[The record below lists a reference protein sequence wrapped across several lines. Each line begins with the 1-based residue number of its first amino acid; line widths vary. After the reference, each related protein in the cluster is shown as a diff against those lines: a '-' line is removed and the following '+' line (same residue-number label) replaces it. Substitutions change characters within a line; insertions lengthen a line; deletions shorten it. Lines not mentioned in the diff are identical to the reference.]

1 MLKAS
6 KDDHFVYTK
15 ILPGNN
21 PEFFNPQPGPRLPDE
36 RRRTRGPLALMRP
49 RPLESCQSGAA
60 LGGWQEADVPQ

>member
-21 PEFFNPQPGPRLPDE
+21 PEFFNPQPGPR
-36 RRRTRGPLALMRP
+36 MRP